1 MPTIRQIY
9 EDPKTTTKNA
19 KILAERANVKL
30 ESAKRFLKNEAS
42 AQIVKPYNKPT
53 DLKFYSPTGGIK
65 NAWQSDVMY
74 LYDFRGKNDKRIA
87 ILTLLNTTTRV
98 AFARGLLNTKS
109 QTVAHE
115 LESMINDL
123 RN

>member
-30 ESAKRFLKNEAS
+30 ESAKRFLQNEAS

-53 DLKFYSPTGGIK
+53 DLKF
-65 NAWQSDVMY
+65 
-74 LYDFRGKNDKRIA
+74 
-87 ILTLLNTTTRV
+87 
-98 AFARGLLNTKS
+98 
-109 QTVAHE
+109 
-115 LESMINDL
+115 
-123 RN
+123 